1 MDVKPGS
8 LLASHLGERYD
19 VDSYHHQAVKDL
31 GTGLEAVAWAPH
43 GTIEAVEMPGSPSFV
58 LGVQWELHE
67 EWQDDERM
75 FGIWKTFVA
84 EARRRMEEREEVG
97 VP

>member
-1 MDVKPGS
+1 
-8 LLASHLGERYD
+8 
-19 VDSYHHQAVKDL
+19 VKDL
-31 GTGLEAVAWAPH
+31 GTDLDAVAWAPH

-75 FGIWKTFVA
+75 FAIWRTFVA
-84 EARRRMEEREEVG
+84 EAARRMEDREG
-97 VP
+97 VAVP